1 MTSGRVDGYE
11 GVKYTRAVRRGL
23 AGLIVLSLYSLQVH
37 ALAFHV
43 HANSDHAE
51 ESDHQHGPA
60 IHHHD
65 DLEHALHVDT
75 GNSSAGGAAITI
87 AVPVGIGSA
96 VIAVHAELAEVLPIP
111 ELQHIGDMR
120 TIEVR
125 SHGPPPARNS
135 FLRGPPTSALP

>member
-1 MTSGRVDGYE
+1 LTGYE

-65 DLEHALHVDT
+65 DLEDVLHIDA
-75 GNSSAGGAAITI
+75 GDSSAGGAVITI
-87 AVPVGIGSA
+87 TVPVGAGSA
-96 VIAVHAELAEVLPIP
+96 AITVHAELAEILPIP
-111 ELQHIGDMR
+111 ELQRIGDMR

-125 SHGPPPARNS
+125 SHSPPSAGNS
-135 FLRGPPTSALP
+135 FLRGPPASVLL